1 MIMLQVTLNIVED
14 VFLHLF
20 FYILMHISLGLVSL
34 GSAEAVIGWNYEN
47 LIIFIQVRIE
57 NVRDVFLRYSVEWVT
72 N

>member
-34 GSAEAVIGWNYEN
+34 GSAEAVIG
-47 LIIFIQVRIE
+47 
-57 NVRDVFLRYSVEWVT
+57 
-72 N
+72 